1 MDLWVN
7 SIIDYIQGRDSGSG
21 YGLQLFITLSSH
33 PNLDE
38 YSGNVKEYMKARLI
52 FKRIKNYKFE
62 MPKGNRNYPTVI
74 IGGNQSADRN
84 FRMSGINNRIPHNDS
99 DCKLKE
105 AVVDETYYGK
115 TIYIYKGFQT

>member
-21 YGLQLFITLSSH
+21 YGLQLFMTLSSH

-38 YSGNVKEYMKARLI
+38 YNGNVKEYMKARLI

-74 IGGNQSADRN
+74 IGRYQSADRY

-115 TIYIYKGFQT
+115 TIYI